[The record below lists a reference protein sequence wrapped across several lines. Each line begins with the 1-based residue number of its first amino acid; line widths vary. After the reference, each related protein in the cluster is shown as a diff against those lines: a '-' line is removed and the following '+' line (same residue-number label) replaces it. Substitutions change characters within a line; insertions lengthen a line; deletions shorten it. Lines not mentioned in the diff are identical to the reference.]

1 MKYDYLIVG
10 GGLAGLYTAR
20 EILKK
25 KPGAKVIVCEK
36 YKKLGGRAVSY
47 KKDLGGSVGEVQ
59 WEIGAGRISTSHKKV
74 LGLIKEYGLHS
85 APISPGLLYKE
96 NGEYQENYFEPSLEI
111 LFKPFFDL
119 SQEVLG
125 KKTIQELMME
135 VYGKKETE
143 KWMNRFPYYSEL
155 VYMRAD
161 RALAEF
167 QGEFK
172 SHEGFCVC
180 VEGLSELVNHMVADL
195 EKRGCEVC
203 PQMEM
208 IELEKNAVSF
218 RVGSFRDGDARP
230 IQTIEAKKIIL
241 ALHANA
247 LAQIDQFRNWKPLKL
262 VTMQPL
268 CRIYAVFPK
277 KKGKVWFDG
286 IPRVVSPQD
295 LRYFIPINYEKGVAM
310 ISYTDSKYAEKY
322 MKIKDDKELERVVMK
337 DLRAV
342 FSDKQIPEPI
352 FFKAHPWTEGV
363 SYWLPGDYSPEEI
376 TENVLQP
383 LPKTFPDIYV
393 CGESF
398 SVRQGWM
405 ESALE
410 HADLLL
416 KKLHIQ

>member
-1 MKYDYLIVG
+1 MTYDYLIIG

-20 EILKK
+20 ELLKK
-25 KPGAKVIVCEK
+25 KPNTKIILCEK
-36 YKKLGGRAVSY
+36 YKKLGGRAVTY
-47 KKDLGGSVGEVQ
+47 KKDLGGKVGEVQ
-59 WEIGAGRISTSHKKV
+59 WEIGAGRISNSHKKV
-74 LGLIKEYGLHS
+74 LGLIKEYGLHTVS
-85 APISPGLLYKE
+85 IGAGLMYKDGAYEEE
-96 NGEYQENYFEPSLEI
+96 NSFEPSLEI
-111 LFKPFFDL
+111 LFKPFFNL
-119 SQEVLG
+119 HPRILG
-125 KKTIQELMME
+125 EKTIQELMIE

-143 KWMNRFPYYSEL
+143 SWMNRFPYYSEL

-180 VEGLSELVNHMVADL
+180 MEGLSELVNRMVADL
-195 EKRGCEVC
+195 EKRGCIVC

-208 IELEKNAVSF
+208 ISLEKNAATF

-230 IQTIEAKKIIL
+230 TQTIEAKKIIL

-247 LAQIDQFRNWKPLKL
+247 LAEIEQFRNWKPLKL
-262 VTMQPL
+262 VTMEPL

-277 KKGKVWFDG
+277 KNGKVWFDG
-286 IPRVVSPQD
+286 ISRVVTPTD

-322 MKIKDDKELERVVMK
+322 MKIKDDKELEKVVMR

-342 FSDKQIPEPI
+342 FSEKQIPDPI

-376 TENVLQP
+376 SESAVHP
-383 LPKTFPDIYV
+383 FPGKYPDIYV

-398 SVRQGWM
+398 SVRQGWI

-410 HADLLL
+410 HAELLL
-416 KKLHIQ
+416 KKLRIQ

>member
-25 KPGAKVIVCEK
+25 RPNAKVILCEK

-47 KKDLGGSVGEVQ
+47 KKDLGGDVGEVQ
-59 WEIGAGRISTSHKKV
+59 WEIGAGRISSSHKQI
-74 LGLIKEYGLHS
+74 LGLIKEYGLHTV
-85 APISPGLLYKE
+85 PIGSGLLYK
-96 NGEYQENYFEPSLEI
+96 NGDKYEENYFEPSLDI

-119 SQEVLG
+119 PPKVLG
-125 KKTIQELMME
+125 EKTIYELMVEMH
-135 VYGKKETE
+135 GRKETAE
-143 KWMNRFPYYSEL
+143 WMNRFPYYSEL

-180 VEGLSELVNHMVADL
+180 VEGLSELVNRIVAGI

-208 IELEKNAVSF
+208 IELEKNAAVF

-230 IQTIEAKKIIL
+230 TQKIEAKKIIL

-247 LAQIDQFRNWKPLKL
+247 LAQLKQFASWKPLQM

-277 KKGKVWFDG
+277 KRGKVWFEG
-286 IPRVVSPQD
+286 IPRVVTPTD
-295 LRYFIPINYEKGVAM
+295 LRYFIPINYGKGVAM

-322 MKIKDDKELERVVMK
+322 MKIKDDKQLEKVVMS

-342 FSDKQIPEPI
+342 FSEKQIPAPL

-363 SYWLPGDYSPEEI
+363 SYWLPGNYSPEEI
-376 TENVLQP
+376 SEEVLQP
-383 LPKTFPDIYV
+383 LPETYPDIYV

-398 SVRQGWM
+398 SLRQGWM

-416 KKLHIQ
+416 KKLRIH